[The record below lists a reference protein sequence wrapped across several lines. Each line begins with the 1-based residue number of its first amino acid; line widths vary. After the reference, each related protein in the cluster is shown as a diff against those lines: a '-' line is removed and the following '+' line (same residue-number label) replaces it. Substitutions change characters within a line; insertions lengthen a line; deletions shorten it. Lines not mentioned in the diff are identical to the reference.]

1 MIQIRYTILEYLD
14 VFNHFHSFKYGRF
27 ISYYISISSR
37 YFPLWTIMGNYTF
50 FNTKKRN
57 QSEKDNKAVFFL
69 PENPA
74 TAGTFFLGTVFHYF
88 HLETAGCEQE
98 AKFGRMAQYCEPWL
112 RERSDISQ
120 HLHKIGCKQVR
131 RRNMNLKNP
140 RLKDLLSALSTLY
153 SRQGRQAASNQ
164 LTFVGIFFMSG
175 VESDQGC
182 TNAMAV
188 LDCFQFH
195 FSLGVIAWPSEKYIS
210 SVQTARATT
219 SKTPFGFADFSGQG
233 GRFIKGLWR
242 HLKILQQSTTSQTQY

>member
-1 MIQIRYTILEYLD
+1 MA
-14 VFNHFHSFKYGRF
+14 
-27 ISYYISISSR
+27 
-37 YFPLWTIMGNYTF
+37 NYTF

-98 AKFGRMAQYCEPWL
+98 AKFGRMAQYCEPCL

-153 SRQGRQAASNQ
+153 
-164 LTFVGIFFMSG
+164 
-175 VESDQGC
+175 
-182 TNAMAV
+182 
-188 LDCFQFH
+188 
-195 FSLGVIAWPSEKYIS
+195 
-210 SVQTARATT
+210 
-219 SKTPFGFADFSGQG
+219 
-233 GRFIKGLWR
+233 
-242 HLKILQQSTTSQTQY
+242 